1 MNRAVTF
8 ASRLAVVV
16 LVTALG
22 LAGVIGSAGPASA
35 APRVSVS
42 GEARADGASELQV
55 SGSGFQS
62 IQGGFGGVYVLFGW
76 VNDPEGGSWRPSQGG
91 VTGRDYRYQFD
102 DETNPEGYQLFVTFP
117 GSSTASAANGGEVSA
132 DGSWSGTLKLQGA
145 VFDTFDRQGNRE
157 TLDCTQVQ
165 CGVITIGAHGVKNTN
180 NESFTPVDFAG
191 AEAAGATGDEG
202 ENADEGE
209 AAADDQTSDEPAEET
224 PAAAAAPETAA
235 PVAAPLI
242 DPTSFA
248 EGSRMFTLLLILLAV
263 AVILGLSIIGLSF
276 GIGGYL
282 AAKSLLLGVSPE
294 ALERERGK
302 RERRA
307 IKAREKR
314 KRKTDE
320 VRRREELR
328 TVKAQAKNSSQLA
341 RGEMEQLPPA
351 AESYDE
357 IVRFFE
363 NDSGSPPADPGHVP
377 SGSGRHTAVDHEA
390 PTTVQPSVRGG
401 GAAEDVPGGS
411 TTESF
416 PAANEDLPAWG
427 VTVRP
432 ASAGSATAT
441 ASRGSGSRGK
451 EDA

>member
-1 MNRAVTF
+1 MNRAATF
-8 ASRLAVVV
+8 TGRL
-16 LVTALG
+16 TAAALAAFLG
-22 LAGVIGSAGPASA
+22 LTGLFALTAAPASA
-35 APRVSVS
+35 APQVSVS
-42 GEARADGASELQV
+42 GQPPADGPGELQL

-62 IQGGFGGVYVLFGW
+62 VEGGFGGIYVLFGW
-76 VNDPEGGSWRPSQGG
+76 VSDPQGGSWRPSQNG
-91 VTGRDYRYQFD
+91 VTGRDYRYQYD

-117 GSSTASAANGGEVSA
+117 GSSTASAANGGELSA
-132 DGSWSGTLKLQGA
+132 DGTWSGTLKTQGA

-165 CGVITIGAHGVKNTN
+165 CGIITIGAHGVKNAN
-180 NESFTPVDFAG
+180 NESFTPVDFSGAGEAG
-191 AEAAGATGDEG
+191 AAGDDGG
-202 ENADEGE
+202 NADEGE
-209 AAADDQTSDEPAEET
+209 AAAGDQASEEPAEEA
-224 PAAAAAPETAA
+224 PAAAAVPETAA

-242 DPTSFA
+242 DPTSLA
-248 EGSRMFTLLLILLAV
+248 EGTRMFTLLLVLLAV
-263 AVILGLSIIGLSF
+263 AVVLGLSIIGLSF

-314 KRKTDE
+314 KRKTDA

-328 TVKAQAKNSSQLA
+328 TVRAQAKNSSQLA

-363 NDSGSPPADPGHVP
+363 NDPNTPPAEPAYP
-377 SGSGRHTAVDHEA
+377 APGSGAGQGPGIDPEA
-390 PTTVQPSVRGG
+390 PTTVQPAVSGRRETG
-401 GAAEDVPGGS
+401 EP
-411 TTESF
+411 
-416 PAANEDLPAWG
+416 
-427 VTVRP
+427 
-432 ASAGSATAT
+432 ATAVVGSVP
-441 ASRGSGSRGK
+441 ADPDSSRGDQRGPRK
-451 EDA
+451 ETP